1 MDQLSVLKEIYDETA
16 QQRNASIGALQDA
29 QTALNDA
36 RVQLKLAEN
45 QAAAVVATDQAI
57 VAKKKVVE
65 DLYNGSLARPQAL
78 LAKIDSLTSEL
89 VESSDRRK
97 RANAIVFAQTKKVSE
112 AETQLAVVQMEFERV
127 SGEIA
132 KLSGEI
138 QRISSAL
145 N

>member
-16 QQRNASIGALQDA
+16 QQRNAAIGTLQDA

-36 RVQLKLAEN
+36 RVQLKMAEH
-45 QAAAVVATDQAI
+45 QASTEIVADEAI
-57 VAKKKVVE
+57 IAKKKVVE
-65 DLYNGSLARPQAL
+65 DLYNGSLARPQSL
-78 LAKIDSLTSEL
+78 LAKIDTLMSEQI
-89 VESSDRRK
+89 ESADRRK
-97 RANAIVFAQTKKVSE
+97 RAKAIVFAQTKKVSE
-112 AETQLAVVQMEFERV
+112 AETQLAVAQMEFERV

-138 QRISSAL
+138 QRVSSAL